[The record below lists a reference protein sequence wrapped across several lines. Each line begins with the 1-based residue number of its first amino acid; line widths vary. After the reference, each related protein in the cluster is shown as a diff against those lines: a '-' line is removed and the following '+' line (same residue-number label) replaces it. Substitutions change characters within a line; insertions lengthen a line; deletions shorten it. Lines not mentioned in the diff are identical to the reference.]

1 MPARD
6 RLTVEDLRV
15 SFARGSLEA
24 VRGVSLTIAPGEAYG
39 LVGESGSGKS
49 LTCRAILG
57 LTPPGAAVSGRITY
71 GTTSLLDVG
80 EEEMER
86 LRGSRIAMIFQD
98 PMASLNP
105 VLTVGEAIAQIVR
118 SHAPMDRA
126 AARRRAVEMME
137 RVGIREAAKR
147 ADAYPHQFSGGM
159 RQRILIAMAL
169 SARPSLLLADEPTTA
184 LDVIVQAEILRLLDR
199 LRREERMSMLFVSHN
214 LAVVANICERVG
226 VMYAGELVEEG
237 PTREVLLDPRM
248 PYTAG
253 LIASMPG
260 PRASGRLR
268 SIAGA
273 PPALHESTAGCRF
286 APRCPLSD
294 DDCRQQRIPLID
306 VGTHRQA
313 RCIRSERVSAMAA
326 PVEPSARPER
336 LASMEQDGA

>member
-1 MPARD
+1 
-6 RLTVEDLRV
+6 
-15 SFARGSLEA
+15 
-24 VRGVSLTIAPGEAYG
+24 
-39 LVGESGSGKS
+39 
-49 LTCRAILG
+49 
-57 LTPPGAAVSGRITY
+57 
-71 GTTSLLDVG
+71 
-80 EEEMER
+80 
-86 LRGSRIAMIFQD
+86 
-98 PMASLNP
+98 
-105 VLTVGEAIAQIVR
+105 
-118 SHAPMDRA
+118 
-126 AARRRAVEMME
+126 
-137 RVGIREAAKR
+137 
-147 ADAYPHQFSGGM
+147 
-159 RQRILIAMAL
+159 
-169 SARPSLLLADEPTTA
+169 
-184 LDVIVQAEILRLLDR
+184 
-199 LRREERMSMLFVSHN
+199 MLFVSHN

-273 PPALHESTAGCRF
+273 PPALHESAGGCRF
-286 APRCPLSD
+286 APRCPLAD

-326 PVEPSARPER
+326 PVESSARTER